1 MLKKSTKRLL
11 FLFIS
16 LIVMTLSG
24 LAGYILAQNEPP
36 IVAAEP
42 TEDIA
47 AEADNT
53 RLSADAVVT
62 WVYDYEMCR
71 HKITETTAAGELA
84 GLTFTGLQYKYPKAR
99 IAAFGPGD
107 ATLELSFACYCPDH
121 FILKKEGDVLALYR
135 TLAGT
140 DSQEKIRE
148 YPIDADSLA
157 AEENDELTLGRVFS
171 DRMDAA
177 IYVEKLR
184 NRQTMGLDE

>member
-16 LIVMTLSG
+16 LIVMTLAG

-42 TEDIA
+42 AEDIA

-71 HKITETTAAGELA
+71 HRITETAAAGELA
-84 GLTFTGLQYKYPKAR
+84 GLTFTGLRQKYPKAR
-99 IAAFGPGD
+99 IAAFGPDD

-121 FILKKEGDVLALYR
+121 FIFKKEGDVLALYR

-148 YPIDADSLA
+148 YPIDADSLTE
-157 AEENDELTLGRVFS
+157 EENDELMTGRVFS

-177 IYVEKLR
+177 IYVGKLR

>member
-84 GLTFTGLQYKYPKAR
+84 GLTFSWRQYKYPKAR

-148 YPIDADSLA
+148 YPIDAGSLA
-157 AEENDELTLGRVFS
+157 AEENDELTIGRVFS
-171 DRMDAA
+171 DRIDAS

>member
-16 LIVMTLSG
+16 LIVMTLAG
-24 LAGYILAQNEPP
+24 LAGYMLAQNEPP

-42 TEDIA
+42 AEDIA

-71 HKITETTAAGELA
+71 HKLTETAAAGELA
-84 GLTFTGLQYKYPKAR
+84 GLTFTGLRQKYPRAR
-99 IAAFGPGD
+99 ITAFGPGD

-121 FILKKEGDVLALYR
+121 FILKMEGDVLALYC

-140 DSQEKIRE
+140 DRQDRIRE
-148 YPIDADSLA
+148 YLIDTGSLT
-157 AEENDELTLGRVFS
+157 AEEYDELMVGRVFS

-177 IYVEKLR
+177 VYVEKLR
-184 NRQTMGLDE
+184 NRETLGLDE

>member
-1 MLKKSTKRLL
+1 MLNKSTKRLL

-16 LIVMTLSG
+16 LIVMLLSG
-24 LAGYILAQNEPP
+24 IAGYLLAQSEPPLVANEP
-36 IVAAEP
+36 
-42 TEDIA
+42 TDDIA

-53 RLSADAVVT
+53 RLSANAVIT

-71 HKITETTAAGELA
+71 HKLTETTEAAELA
-84 GLTFTGLQYKYPKAR
+84 GLTFTELRQKYPRAR

-140 DSQEKIRE
+140 DRQDKIRE
-148 YPIDADSLA
+148 YPIDAGSLT
-157 AEENDELTLGRVFS
+157 AEEIEELMVGRVFA

-184 NRQTMGLDE
+184 NREAMGLDE